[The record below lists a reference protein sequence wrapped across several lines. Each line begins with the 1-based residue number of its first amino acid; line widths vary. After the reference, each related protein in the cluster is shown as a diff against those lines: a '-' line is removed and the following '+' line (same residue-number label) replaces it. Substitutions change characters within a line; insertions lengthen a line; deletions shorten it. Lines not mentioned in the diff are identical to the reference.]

1 MCGIAGFVY
10 KNKEVEEKCLRSML
24 KSMKHRGP
32 DGEGFYIHEN
42 IALGMRRLAILDVK
56 KGDQPFFNE
65 SRNLIMVGNG
75 EIYNYIELRDELRSR
90 GHIFRSNSDMEVIVH
105 LFEEYGE
112 KFIDHIVGMFA
123 IALFDAKEKTMYLVR
138 DRYGEKPIFFAQTEN
153 EIYFSSELKS
163 LLTLYPEK
171 KINKNAFKEAFLY
184 NYIIEPITPF
194 ENIHKVPAG
203 NFLKI
208 NIENLKIEKKQYF
221 NFLDLNSSANPNLE
235 DEIIEK
241 LEKSCELCLR
251 SDVPI
256 GVSLSG
262 GIDSSAILSLAANK
276 NIDLTAFIIGYEGE
290 SSNDESFF
298 AEQLCDKLN
307 VNFIK
312 KEIKTTDFVTEF
324 PHLIYC
330 LGEPIVDIA
339 SYGIWSVSKLARD
352 NGVKVLLGGLGGD
365 ELFWG
370 YPWVNDFAKTKII
383 STKHDLMASSSVYKR
398 AVLFSKLFINRFDYQ
413 IKEPRYKKMIYS
425 EEENAKIIIS
435 KLREEWLVSNC
446 ININDHLS
454 MAASIEIRSPLLDIN
469 LSKLTL
475 GSEENLLSYKLGNK
489 VFLKEALRGIL
500 PEEVLNRKKRGFNP
514 PVYNWLKQLIP
525 SYFYLLEDGFLE
537 KEGIIKLKKGLL
549 NNYLYVNFPYFW
561 FELYKLITLEIWGRL
576 YVYGQKLKE
585 IKPSKK

>member
-1 MCGIAGFVY
+1 MCGIAGFIY
-10 KNKEVEEKCLRSML
+10 KNREAKEKYLRSML

-32 DGEGFYIHEN
+32 DGEGSYIYEN

-75 EIYNYIELRDELRSR
+75 EIYNFIELRDELRGR
-90 GHIFRSNSDMEVIVH
+90 GHIFRSDSDMEVIVH

-112 KFIDHIVGMFA
+112 KFVDHIIGMFA
-123 IALFDAKEKTMYLVR
+123 IALFDAKEKNMYLVR
-138 DRYGEKPIFFAQTEN
+138 DRYGEKPIFFTQTEN

-163 LLTLYPEK
+163 LLTLHLEK

-208 NIENLKIEKKQYF
+208 NIENLKVEKKQYF
-221 NFLDLNSSANPNLE
+221 NFLDLNSSVNSNLK
-235 DEIIEK
+235 DEIIDK

-251 SDVPI
+251 SDVPV

-276 NIDLTAFIIGYEGE
+276 NIDLTAFTIGYEGE
-290 SSNDESFF
+290 NLNDESFF
-298 AEQLCDKLN
+298 AEQLCNKLN

-312 KEIKTTDFVTEF
+312 KEIKTIDFITEF
-324 PHLIYC
+324 PRLIYC
-330 LGEPIVDIA
+330 LDEPIVDIA
-339 SYGIWSVSKLARD
+339 SYGVWSVSKLARD
-352 NGVKVLLGGLGGD
+352 NGIKVLLGGLGGD

-370 YPWVNDFAKTKII
+370 YPWVNDFAKTKKA
-383 STKHDLMASSSVYKR
+383 STRHDLMANSSVYKK
-398 AVLFSKLFINRFDYQ
+398 AVFFSRLFIKKFDYQ
-413 IKEPRYKKMIYS
+413 IKKSRDKKMVYS
-425 EEENAKIIIS
+425 ETENAKIIVD

-454 MAASIEIRSPLLDIN
+454 MAASIENRSPFLDIN
-469 LSKLTL
+469 LAKLAL

-537 KEGIIKLKKGLL
+537 KEGIIKLKKGSL
-549 NNYLYVNFPYFW
+549 NNYFYLNFPYFW

-576 YVYGQKLKE
+576 YVYGQKLEE
-585 IKPSKK
+585 IKPLKK